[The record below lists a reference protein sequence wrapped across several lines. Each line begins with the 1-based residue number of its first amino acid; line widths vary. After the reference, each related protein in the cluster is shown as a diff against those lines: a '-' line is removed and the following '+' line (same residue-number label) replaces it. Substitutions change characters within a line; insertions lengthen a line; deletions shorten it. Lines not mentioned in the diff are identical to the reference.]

1 MTATASRAPVVFVLA
16 GVNGAGKSTIGGA
29 LLRQDG
35 LNYFNPDEAA
45 QRIRDTAG
53 CSIDE
58 ANALAWNEGKRRF
71 EAAIESQSN
80 YAFETTLGGN
90 TIPGLIRQAAESGI
104 DVLMWFVGLS
114 SPDLHIARVR
124 ARVAAGGHDIPERKI
139 RERWD
144 ASRRNLIVLLPSIA
158 ELKVFDNSREG
169 DASAGTIPEPALL
182 LQWHRGKIV
191 APTLKHLDMTPEWA
205 KPIVAAALKLQRRK

>member
-1 MTATASRAPVVFVLA
+1 MTALAARTPVVFVLA
-16 GVNGAGKSTIGGA
+16 GVNGAGKSSIGGA

-58 ANALAWNEGKRRF
+58 ANALAWNEGKQRF

-90 TIPGLIRQAAESGI
+90 TIPGLIRSAAESGM

-114 SPDLHIARVR
+114 SLGLHIARVR
-124 ARVAAGGHDIPERKI
+124 ARVAAGGHDIPEHKI

-144 ASRRNLIVLLPSIA
+144 SSRRNLIVLLPSIA
-158 ELKVFDNSREG
+158 ELKVFDNSSEG

-182 LQWHRGKIV
+182 LHWHRGKIV
-191 APTLKHLDMTPEWA
+191 APTLKQLEMTPDWA